1 MTAIRLVAFDLDG
14 TLVDSVP
21 DLAVAIDLVCR
32 DLALPLPGAVAVR
45 QWVGDG
51 VRRLVKRALTGGA
64 DDEPDTH
71 LFQRGMVLFRRYYRA
86 HLSDHTRLY
95 PGARAVLDELYASG
109 LRLACVTNKSG
120 EFTAPLLEALDL
132 QRYFGAVV
140 SGDTLAARKPDPEPL
155 LHAARTLGV
164 APAAA
169 CMVGDSAN
177 DMRAARAAGFLP
189 LAVSYGYGNAAEVA
203 AVGPETLLGSLPEL
217 PPWLA
222 AHERTLAGRAAS
234 R

>member
-1 MTAIRLVAFDLDG
+1 MAAIRLVTFDLDG

-32 DLALPLPGAVAVR
+32 DLALRLPGAVVVR

-51 VRRLVKRALTGGA
+51 VRRLVKRALTGGT
-64 DDEPDTH
+64 DDEPDAQ
-71 LFQRGMVLFRRYYRA
+71 LFQRGMALFHRYYRT
-86 HLSDHTRLY
+86 HLSDHTHLY
-95 PGARAVLDELYASG
+95 PGVRAVLDELHTSG
-109 LRLACVTNKSG
+109 LHLACVTNKSG
-120 EFTAPLLEALDL
+120 EFTAPLLQALDL

-140 SGDTLAARKPDPEPL
+140 SGDTLAVRKPDPAPL

-177 DMRAARAAGFLP
+177 DVRAARAAGFLP

-203 AVGPETLLGSLPEL
+203 AMVPATIFGSLAEL
-217 PPWLA
+217 PCWLA
-222 AHERTLAGRAAS
+222 AQDGALAGRAAS

>member
-1 MTAIRLVAFDLDG
+1 MAAIRLVAFDLDG

-32 DLALPLPGAVAVR
+32 DLGLRQPGAVVVR
-45 QWVGDG
+45 HWVGDG
-51 VRRLVKRALTGGA
+51 VRRLVKRAVTGGV
-64 DDEPDTH
+64 DDEPDAQ
-71 LFQRGMVLFRRYYRA
+71 LFERGMALFRRHYRD
-86 HLSDHTRLY
+86 HLSDHTHLY
-95 PGARAVLDELYASG
+95 PEVRAVLDELHASG

-120 EFTAPLLEALDL
+120 EFTVPLLAALDL

-140 SGDTLAARKPDPEPL
+140 SGDTLAVRKPDPEPL
-155 LHAARTLGV
+155 LHAARALAV

-189 LAVSYGYGNAAEVA
+189 LGVNYGYGDAAEA
-203 AVGPETLLGSLPEL
+203 AAMAPATMFGSLAEL
-217 PPWLA
+217 PPWVAAYNRALA
-222 AHERTLAGRAAS
+222 VRAAS

>member
-1 MTAIRLVAFDLDG
+1 MAAIRLIAFDLDG

-21 DLAVAIDLVCR
+21 DLAVAIDLACR
-32 DLALPLPGAVAVR
+32 DLALRLPGAAAVR

-51 VRRLVKRALTGGA
+51 VRRLVKRALTGERDG
-64 DDEPDTH
+64 EPDAI
-71 LFQRGMVLFRRYYRA
+71 LYRRGMELFRRYYRA
-86 HLSDHTRLY
+86 HLSDHTHLY
-95 PGARAVLDELYASG
+95 PGVRAVLDELHASG

-140 SGDTLAARKPDPEPL
+140 SGDTLAQRKPDPAPL
-155 LHAARTLGV
+155 LYAAHTLGV

-169 CMVGDSAN
+169 CMIGDSAN
-177 DMRAARAAGFLP
+177 DMRAAHAAGFLP

-203 AVGPETLLGSLPEL
+203 ATGPETLFGSLAEL
-217 PPWLA
+217 PAWLA
-222 AHERTLAGRAAS
+222 ARNRTLAGRAAS